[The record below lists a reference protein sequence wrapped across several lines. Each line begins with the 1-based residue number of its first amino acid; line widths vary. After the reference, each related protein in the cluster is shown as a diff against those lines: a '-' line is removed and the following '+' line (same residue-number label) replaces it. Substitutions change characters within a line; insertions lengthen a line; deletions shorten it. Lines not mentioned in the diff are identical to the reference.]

1 MRAFGI
7 VASIRSPRPAA
18 STIATAPSTAPRL
31 LEVREHHPAGR
42 GLDDVADDDRRVMYP
57 AAANSVTKN
66 QADELDPE
74 RIGAQAVR
82 TR

>member
-31 LEVREHHPAGR
+31 LEVREHHPVG
-42 GLDDVADDDRRVMYP
+42 GLDEVADDDRRVMYP
-57 AAANSVTKN
+57 AAADSVTRN
-66 QADELDPE
+66 HADELEPE
-74 RIGAQAVR
+74 RIGEQAVR
-82 TR
+82 AR

>member
-1 MRAFGI
+1 
-7 VASIRSPRPAA
+7 
-18 STIATAPSTAPRL
+18 
-31 LEVREHHPAGR
+31 
-42 GLDDVADDDRRVMYP
+42 MYP